1 MGADSVR
8 IDEMRLNIPGLG
20 REEANI
26 LGRDVIQRVSKKLP
40 ERIRSRRLTSLDV
53 KVSVPQG
60 TPKERLA
67 EIIAE
72 QICKSLI

>member
-8 IDEMRLNIPGLG
+8 IDEMRLNISGLG
-20 REEANI
+20 QEDANI
-26 LGRDVIQRVSKKLP
+26 LGRDVIRRVGKKLP

-53 KVSVPQG
+53 KVSVSQG